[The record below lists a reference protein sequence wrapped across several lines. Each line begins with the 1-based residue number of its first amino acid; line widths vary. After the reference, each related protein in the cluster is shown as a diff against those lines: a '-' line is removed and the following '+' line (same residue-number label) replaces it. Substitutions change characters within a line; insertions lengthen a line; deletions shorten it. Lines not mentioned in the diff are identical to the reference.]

1 MKWVAIEQYKSEFS
15 VSKMCK
21 VLKLNPASYY
31 SWQKTQQKKLERIQG
46 ELGLVKK
53 IEEKFLESNKTY
65 GYRPIKRALSDENI
79 EISEYKVRRIMR
91 ENGFYPETNKKYK
104 PSKREKGDGRY
115 FENLIN
121 QDFTTSER
129 NQVWV
134 GDITYIKTVIGWVYL
149 AAVIDLYNREVIGYA
164 VSKKIN
170 AELAK
175 QALVNAIAQ
184 KGVKEGLIF
193 HSDRGSQYA
202 SNVFQKKL
210 SEYRITGSMSK
221 PGCPYDNSCME
232 SFFATLKKERIYRKQ
247 YGTMEEVKQD
257 MFQYIELFYNR
268 RRLHSVLGYMS
279 PVDYRLKY
287 DGKKPA

>member
-1 MKWVAIEQYKSEFS
+1 M
-15 VSKMCK
+15 SKMCK

-31 SWQKTQQKKLERIQG
+31 SWQKTQKKKLERIQG

-53 IEEKFLESNKTY
+53 IEEKFLESNRTY
-65 GYRPIKRALSDENI
+65 DYRPIKRALSDENI
-79 EISEYKVRRIMR
+79 EVSEYKVRKIMR

-134 GDITYIKTVIGWVYL
+134 YL

-184 KGVKEGLIF
+184 KRVKEELIF

-247 YGTMEEVKQD
+247 YSTMEEVKQD
-257 MFQYIELFYNR
+257 TILTNSYTFTLVKMKLYPLQNILF
-268 RRLHSVLGYMS
+268 M
-279 PVDYRLKY
+279 
-287 DGKKPA
+287 